1 MVMMNDQGNI
11 ELVDVCILVMQDL
24 DANTNLVND
33 CFLFFEITSVKI
45 TKDIKNAFLKIDQ
58 KLFHFYIVK

>member
-45 TKDIKNAFLKIDQ
+45 TKDIKNALLKIDQ